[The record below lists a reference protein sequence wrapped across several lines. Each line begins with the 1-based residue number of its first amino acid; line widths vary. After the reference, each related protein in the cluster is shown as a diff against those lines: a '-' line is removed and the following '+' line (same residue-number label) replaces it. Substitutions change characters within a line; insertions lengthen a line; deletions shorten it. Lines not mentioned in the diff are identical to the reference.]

1 MQFVGPRMPPATP
14 TRDYDVS
21 KKATGNFMNLGS
33 SRLNKTPYEN

>member
-1 MQFVGPRMPPATP
+1 MQFVGPRMSSATP

-21 KKATGNFMNLGS
+21 KVVTGDYMKLGT